1 MKISTSL
8 EHAIRI
14 AGVTPVESAEML
26 VKAGFQGVDI
36 SMTFD
41 MVTGKVFK
49 PEWRAQIVGR
59 AEAAK
64 AAGLEIAQCHLPYY
78 PNHIP
83 LPGAGKYE
91 DYEEFM
97 LPRYELALDICREI
111 GCPVGVTHP
120 YSNMND
126 AADTHTGNLRLL
138 EKLIPMLEKNGVRLA
153 LENIWDKDYTW
164 AHMSSADEIMA
175 VISEAGSPLVGAC
188 IDTGHANIF
197 KLDISAMARTYGDR
211 LFALHVNGNAGKDEH
226 IIPYS
231 MSGWCEL
238 MDFHGFSKALKDIGY
253 SGFYNLEIATGALP
267 PSTAQPYLSFA
278 GAVARALA
286 DMTM

>member
-14 AGVTPVESAEML
+14 AGVTPEASADML
-26 VKAGFQGVDI
+26 VAAGFQGVDI

-41 MVTGKVFK
+41 MMDTAKVLS
-49 PEWRAQIVGR
+49 PEWRAQIHGR
-59 AEAAK
+59 ASAAK

-83 LPGAGKYE
+83 FPGAGKYDDFE
-91 DYEEFM
+91 AFM
-97 LPRYELALDICREI
+97 LPHYERSIDICGEI
-111 GCPVGVTHP
+111 GCKIGVTHP
-120 YSNMND
+120 YSNPND
-126 AADTHTGNLRLL
+126 ANDTFEGNLRLI
-138 EKLIPMLEKNGVRLA
+138 EKLMPMLEKNGVKLA
-153 LENIWDKDYTW
+153 LENVWARDYAW
-164 AHMSSADEIMA
+164 AHVSNADEILA
-175 VISEAGSPLVGAC
+175 VINASGSEIIGAC

-197 KLDISAMARTYGDR
+197 KLDISEMARTYGSR
-211 LFALHVNGNAGKDEH
+211 LIALHVNGNAGKDEH

-238 MDFHGFSKALKDIGY
+238 MDFRSFTQALKDINY
-253 SGFYNLEIATGALP
+253 SGFYNLELSTGALP
-267 PSTAQPYLSFA
+267 AQTAQPYLNFA

-286 DMTM
+286 DM